1 MKLPPPPGV
10 STEHNQTSNSQHKGD
25 LLLWRDNGD
34 GLPLAVPAGT
44 SAGVG
49 FVCFVFKQKRGSLFQ
64 DEVVS
69 ADGTC

>member
-1 MKLPPPPGV
+1 MGTGV
-10 STEHNQTSNSQHKGD
+10 
-25 LLLWRDNGD
+25 
-34 GLPLAVPAGT
+34 PLAVPAGM